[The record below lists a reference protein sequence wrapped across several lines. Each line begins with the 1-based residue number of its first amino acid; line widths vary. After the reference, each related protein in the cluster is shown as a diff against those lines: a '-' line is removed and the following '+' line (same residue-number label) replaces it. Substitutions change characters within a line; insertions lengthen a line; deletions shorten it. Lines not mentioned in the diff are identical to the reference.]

1 MALMARH
8 RPGPGRP
15 SAGPRH
21 AILTRLPQ
29 EVADLVTAE
38 ADARDMSYSEYVAI
52 VVARAHGFQASLP
65 PRLAEVPQQGSLDL
79 PQEVSA

>member
-1 MALMARH
+1 MARH

-29 EVADLVTAE
+29 PVADRVLAE

-52 VVARAHGFQASLP
+52 VVATAHGFDGQLP
-65 PRLAEVPQQGSLDL
+65 PRRIDVPEQALLDGL
-79 PQEVSA
+79 TA

>member
-1 MALMARH
+1 MARH

-29 EVADLVTAE
+29 QLADVVTAE

-52 VVARAHGFQASLP
+52 VVAKAHGFQAALP
-65 PRLAEVPQQGSLDL
+65 PRLEAIPEQQRLDGIG
-79 PQEVSA
+79 A